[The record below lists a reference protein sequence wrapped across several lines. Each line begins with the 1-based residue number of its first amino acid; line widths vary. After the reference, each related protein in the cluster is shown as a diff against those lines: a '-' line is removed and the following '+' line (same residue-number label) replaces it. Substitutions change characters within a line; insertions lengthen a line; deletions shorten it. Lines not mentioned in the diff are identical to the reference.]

1 VLSDD
6 FLNDLK
12 NPDGVLWPVLHRV
25 KQDHTFMLAIR
36 DDYINIYYR
45 GGNLLRIEARRSGG
59 YDASFDKE
67 YNKGRVPLPD
77 CPGIIVSQAEAGKW
91 VESFPQYKQTM
102 DLYFSAHSKPE
113 REFQQLVARENNF
126 STISNESEYFIL
138 DIEFAEPGFK
148 DGGRFDMLA
157 IRWLACERRDGSRCW
172 PALIEMKYGDGALE
186 GSAGLIKH
194 LCDIQSLV
202 RDSNRYSR
210 LVLGLRDRFNQ
221 LNDLGLLT
229 FNRAKGLKVGLEPTA
244 RPEVIM
250 ILANHNPRSTKLAAI
265 LNSPE
270 LCQYETCGTFD
281 LRFFAASFAGYGM
294 HQDSILTPHKF
305 RQLLKN
311 RRGGT
316 ESLVHDPFFN
326 AP

>member
-1 VLSDD
+1 MRQLSPR
-6 FLNDLK
+6 FLSDLK
-12 NPDGVLWPVLHRV
+12 NPDGVLWPVLDRV
-25 KQDHTFMLAIR
+25 KHDHTLMLAIR
-36 DDYINIYYR
+36 EDYINVYYR
-45 GGNLLRIEARRSGG
+45 GGNLLRIKERRSGG
-59 YDASFDKE
+59 YTAFFDKK
-67 YNKGRVPLPD
+67 YNEGRVSLPD
-77 CPGIIVSQAEAGKW
+77 CPTTISSQSEARKR
-91 VESFPQYKQTM
+91 VQSFPQYKEAM
-102 DLYFSAHSKPE
+102 DLYFSAHNKPE

-202 RDSNRYSR
+202 GDSNRYAR
-210 LVLGLRDRFNQ
+210 LVLGLQDRFNQ

-229 FNRAKGLKVGLEPTA
+229 FNRAKDLKVRFGPTA
-244 RPEVIM
+244 KPEVIM

-281 LRFFAASFAGYGM
+281 LRFFAASFGGYGM
-294 HQDSILTPHKF
+294 HQDSILTLHEF

-316 ESLVHDPFFN
+316 ESPG
-326 AP
+326 A